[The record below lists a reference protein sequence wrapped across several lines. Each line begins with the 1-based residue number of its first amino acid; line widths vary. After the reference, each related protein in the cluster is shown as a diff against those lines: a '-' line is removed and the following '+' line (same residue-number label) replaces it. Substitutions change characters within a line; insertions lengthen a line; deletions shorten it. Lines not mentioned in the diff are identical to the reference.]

1 MSMNATDAGI
11 SASAIL
17 RATVDFPDPDPP
29 AMPMMAGVIAQCG
42 VESARTKGPDSQQE
56 REARMVSRLCIV
68 PEGGGKVN
76 DDKRRVIGRW
86 SLVVGPR
93 HTCQIPTTNDQ

>member
-29 AMPMMAGVIAQCG
+29 AMPMMAGVIAQRG
-42 VESARTKGPDSQQE
+42 VESARTKVPDS
-56 REARMVSRLCIV
+56 
-68 PEGGGKVN
+68 
-76 DDKRRVIGRW
+76 
-86 SLVVGPR
+86 
-93 HTCQIPTTNDQ
+93 